1 MHAAQRLSSNTLRLH
16 VMRPSLLRFS
26 LLSSLSP
33 LVTVGATR
41 LCPLQEEGDEEEE
54 AGDGGAYDPVAA
66 EQVQ

>member
-1 MHAAQRLSSNTLRLH
+1 
-16 VMRPSLLRFS
+16 MRPSLLRFS

-66 EQVQ
+66 EQAQ